1 MNITQKWFKYG
12 FNVKNPI
19 DSSAR
24 LVLTEHLLD
33 TRSLPYSCL
42 KHSWGDG
49 TLTARSKVITLAAG
63 N

>member
-1 MNITQKWFKYG
+1 MNITQNWLKYG

-33 TRSLPYSCL
+33 T
-42 KHSWGDG
+42 
-49 TLTARSKVITLAAG
+49 
-63 N
+63 